1 MYQGLCRH
9 KMFSLVVN
17 CVGKVHTLSICPVS
31 LETRNC
37 FSTGV
42 SFSRLYS
49 VQYNKGNCSQIT
61 SPEDMKQ
68 DFSASGKAPHMY
80 GNVSCL
86 SYNAIIIN
94 IIALCSFYVL
104 VLLLNQ
110 MVIYIFQLSFLNC
123 YGPLSR
129 LLLDSSYDVCT
140 DCSPD

>member
-31 LETRNC
+31 LETHNC

-49 VQYNKGNCSQIT
+49 VQYSKGNCSQIT

-68 DFSASGKAPHMY
+68 DVSGSGKAPHKY
-80 GNVSCL
+80 GSVSCL
-86 SYNAIIIN
+86 SYNAYN
-94 IIALCSFYVL
+94 MPTMS
-104 VLLLNQ
+104 
-110 MVIYIFQLSFLNC
+110 
-123 YGPLSR
+123 
-129 LLLDSSYDVCT
+129 
-140 DCSPD
+140 